1 MNREM
6 RNGCIGIVLLVLGFF
21 WAVGFIGNHCDWIK
35 AKCSSAGA
43 GFNSARADAA
53 ERCSA
58 WGERMRG
65 RWQAHKDRIAA
76 GKAAQE
82 QVEAER
88 RAEEERL
95 QAAERKEM
103 TLREFALKESPVL
116 WKSVVQ
122 MRKDIAEQDVRIAS
136 LQKSIRDMGEDP
148 EMDSDVTEL
157 KAQRG
162 KMQTALDEVTA
173 KLKKAYIESCKYQAT
188 LGQKEWSDFKR
199 NATEEGAAEAEAAE
213 LRYGEMRKSK

>member
-1 MNREM
+1 
-6 RNGCIGIVLLVLGFF
+6 
-21 WAVGFIGNHCDWIK
+21 
-35 AKCSSAGA
+35 
-43 GFNSARADAA
+43 
-53 ERCSA
+53 
-58 WGERMRG
+58 MRG
-65 RWQAHKDRIAA
+65 RWQTHKNRIAA
-76 GKAAQE
+76 EKAAQE

-88 RAEEERL
+88 RAEEERVR
-95 QAAERKEM
+95 AAERKEM